1 MPAIET
7 DYFSDPALIDD
18 PAPYFNALRG
28 ACPVLRE
35 PYHGSVMVTGYDAAT
50 EVLTSRDGTFSS
62 CVSVAGP
69 IPPLPFEPHGDD
81 ITAQLDAVRD
91 DLPWAGHLVCY
102 DGEKHGAHRELITR
116 LLTHKRLK
124 QNEDYLRGLA
134 NRLIDGFI
142 ARGHCEVQREF
153 SHRTTTFA
161 ICDLMGIPEEDRD
174 TLLQLIGAPPSQIG
188 GDAEH
193 KVGADPLV
201 FLKALFD
208 GYIARRCEAPCSDL
222 MSELADSLYRDGSQ
236 PDEDELSRLSRFLF
250 GAGQDTT
257 SRLITMGLRT
267 IAEDA
272 GLQARLRADPGL
284 IPVFLE
290 EVLRIEPPT
299 KVVYRVAQKS
309 TAVGGVDIPAGTVVN
324 VSLMGANY
332 DPERFAD
339 PESFDI
345 DRPAVRDQ
353 MAFSKGAHGCPG
365 APLARLE
372 ARVAIEC
379 VLERLQDIRLD
390 EARHGP
396 ADARRYVFE
405 PTYSF
410 RSLAELFV
418 TFAPA

>member
-1 MPAIET
+1 MATIET
-7 DYFSDPALIDD
+7 DYFSDPALIDA
-18 PAPYFNALRG
+18 PAPYFNALR
-28 ACPVLRE
+28 AQCPVLRE
-35 PYHGSVMVTGYDAAT
+35 PYHGSVMVTGYDAAV

-102 DGEKHGAHRELITR
+102 DGEKHTAHRELITR

-134 NRLIDGFI
+134 HRLIDRFSANG
-142 ARGHCEVQREF
+142 GCEVQREF

-201 FLKALFD
+201 FLRDLFD
-208 GYIARRCEAPCSDL
+208 GYIARRREAPESDL
-222 MSELADSLYRDGSQ
+222 MSELAESLYRDGSQ

-257 SRLITMGLRT
+257 SRLITMGLRH

-272 GLQARLRADPGL
+272 ALQDRLRADPSL
-284 IPVFLE
+284 IPAFLE

-299 KVVYRVAQKS
+299 KVIYRVAQKR
-309 TAVGGVDIPAGTVVN
+309 TTIAGVDIPAGAVVN

-332 DPERFAD
+332 DPARFAD
-339 PESFDI
+339 PERFDI
-345 DRPAVRDQ
+345 ERPGVRDQ

-379 VLERLQDIRLD
+379 LLERLRDIRID

-396 ADARRYVFE
+396 EGDRRWTFE

>member
-1 MPAIET
+1 MPTLET
-7 DYFSDPALIDD
+7 DYFSDPRLIDE
-18 PAPYFNALRG
+18 PVPYFDALRG
-28 ACPVLRE
+28 KRSVLRE
-35 PYHGSVMVTGYDAAT
+35 PHHGSVMVTGYDAAT

-81 ITAQLDAVRD
+81 ITGQLDEVRD

-102 DGEKHGAHRELITR
+102 DGEKHTAHRELITK

-134 NRLIDGFI
+134 HSLIDSFI
-142 ARGHCEVQREF
+142 GNGALEVQREF

-188 GDAEH
+188 GDEVH
-193 KVGADPLV
+193 KVGSDPLV
-201 FLKALFD
+201 FLRDLFD
-208 GYIARRCEAPCSDL
+208 GYIARRRDAPGDDL
-222 MSELADSLYRDGSQ
+222 MSELATSLYRDGSQ

-257 SRLITMGLRT
+257 SRLITMGLRY
-267 IAEDA
+267 IADDA
-272 GLQARLRADPGL
+272 ALQERLRADPGL
-284 IPVFLE
+284 LPNFLE
-290 EVLRIEPPT
+290 EVLRVEPPT
-299 KVVYRVAQKS
+299 KMVYRVAQKS
-309 TAVGGVDIPAGTVVN
+309 TTIAGVEIPAGTVLN

-332 DPERFAD
+332 DPARFAD
-339 PESFDI
+339 PQAFDI
-345 DRPAVRDQ
+345 ARSGVRDQ

-372 ARVAIEC
+372 ARVAMEC
-379 VLERLQDIRLD
+379 VLERLRDIRID

-396 ADARRYVFE
+396 TEARRWTFE

-418 TFAPA
+418 TFAPV

>member
-1 MPAIET
+1 MSEIDT
-7 DYFSDPALIDD
+7 DYFSDPALIDE
-18 PAPYFNALRG
+18 PAPYFNELRG
-28 ACPVLRE
+28 QCPVLRE

-69 IPPLPFEPHGDD
+69 IPPLPFDPHGDD
-81 ITAQLDAVRD
+81 ITAQLDYVRD

-102 DGEKHGAHRELITR
+102 DGEKHTAHRELITR

-134 NRLIDGFI
+134 NTLIDRI
-142 ARGHCEVQREF
+142 AGHGRCEVQREF

-208 GYIARRCEAPCSDL
+208 GYIARRRAAPGSDL
-222 MSELADSLYRDGSQ
+222 MSELAESLYRDGSQ

-257 SRLITMGLRT
+257 SRLITMGLRY
-267 IAEDA
+267 IAEDVE
-272 GLQARLRADPGL
+272 LQERLRADPGL
-284 IPVFLE
+284 IPNFLE

-299 KVVYRVAQKS
+299 KVIYRVAQKS
-309 TAVGGVDIPAGTVVN
+309 TVVGGVDIPAGTVVN

-332 DPERFAD
+332 DPARFAN
-339 PESFDI
+339 PETFDVA
-345 DRPAVRDQ
+345 RSGVRDQ

-379 VLERLQDIRLD
+379 VLQRLRDIRID
-390 EARHGP
+390 ETHHGRP
-396 ADARRYVFE
+396 DARRWTFE

-418 TFAPA
+418 TFTPV